1 MQKVPFIGHFFAYSL
16 KNLLTYGTP
25 YDIIY
30 T

>member
-1 MQKVPFIGHFFAYSL
+1 MRKVPDKRHFFAYFL
-16 KNLLTYGTP
+16 KKHLTYGTP